1 MDWLGQK
8 LQIDAARVAGVKHVV
23 LLGSMAGSQPEHFLN
38 QMGNGNI
45 LLWKRKVRVS
55 ERPPYAPPSAHQG
68 HSLRSADRYTESG
81 ASPLLASQ
89 VTPPVC

>member
-8 LQIDAARVAGVKHVV
+8 IQIDAARVAGVKHVV

-45 LLWKRKVRVS
+45 LLWKRKVRA
-55 ERPPYAPPSAHQG
+55 RPHHRILSASDLHMRATRRAL
-68 HSLRSADRYTESG
+68 SRYTHRDGSLPT
-81 ASPLLASQ
+81 ASAPSH
-89 VTPPVC
+89 T